1 MKNFDYLT
9 KELIDT
15 LSFTT
20 ISQDREAYSD
30 VTINGRNYAMFGT
43 LQAIT
48 FIGLIYVDTFGNKIM
63 HVGISKQHPNDSK
76 CDKKLAYETATFKAM
91 NNPDIVFN
99 TIPENITMFNFRQ
112 MMLGFYDGMEVQFL
126 RTKKEIELTGDDP
139 KKYNR

>member
-20 ISQDREAYSD
+20 MNQDREAYSD
-30 VTINGRNYAMFGT
+30 VNINGRNYAMFGT

-48 FIGLIYVDTFGNKIM
+48 FVGLVYEDAFGNKVM
-63 HVGISKQHPNDSK
+63 HIGISKQHPNDSK
-76 CDKKLAYETATFKAM
+76 CNKQIAYEKATLKAM
-91 NNPDIVFN
+91 DNPDIVFN
-99 TIPENITMFNFRQ
+99 TVPDNVTMFNFRH
-112 MMLGFYDGMEVQFL
+112 MMIAYYDAMEVQFI
-126 RTKKEIELTGDDP
+126 RTKKEIELMGDDP

>member
-9 KELIDT
+9 KELINT

-20 ISQDREAYSD
+20 MSQNREAYSD
-30 VTINGRNYAMFGT
+30 VYINGRNYAMFGT

-48 FIGLIYVDTFGNKIM
+48 FVGLVYEDTFGNKVM
-63 HVGISKQHPNDSK
+63 HVGIAKQHPNDSK
-76 CDKKLAYETATFKAM
+76 CDKKLAYENATLKAM

-99 TIPENITMFNFRQ
+99 TVPENVTMFNFRQ
-112 MMLGFYDGMEVQFL
+112 MMSGFYDGMDVQFL
-126 RTKKEIELTGDDP
+126 RTKKEIELAGDDP